1 MENRKFKKF
10 ISLLLTLVLLVVPLS
25 NTAMAAIAQ
34 VGEEGSRSSPIF
46 GTFYLKNPETS
57 KYIDIDDGAGYHY
70 EGAILEQF
78 DFDGDNSQKWQIVF
92 NNNVGGY
99 SYYTIKNV
107 KSDLYMA
114 VENNS
119 SGDANIILSELNS
132 YHIEDGQLWRIE
144 ATANNRYKIIPKCGE
159 TQNKVLCVNTTLFGI
174 NTNGVNIMSKTYA
187 DNSSYKDEWY
197 LERTADVVFPQIKLV
212 SYYDQAYDDFF
223 PEITSSSLLEPW
235 EIAIPGGAMVC
246 AATVME
252 AILPIRI
259 SGGGISKVISSADAH
274 TGTCYSSCSTNCY
287 EHHKNIEQLT
297 DAIYYSKRDA
307 NTVYL
312 SFTQRVYELCI
323 DMGEG
328 HSLIDSADTYVSGYT
343 NSKGVVSLICNCNND
358 PSIGVCTSL
367 MVLHELAHVFGLS
380 EKYDDIGDPHQAKSK
395 YFCVMQY
402 YDDYRA
408 QSMYDKIY
416 IERKDSP
423 FCDDCLAELQLLL
436 NNFYIEANNGGNY
449 YG

>member
-10 ISLLLTLVLLVVPLS
+10 ISLLLAAVLLVAPFS
-25 NTAMAAIAQ
+25 NTAMAASTQ
-34 VGEEGSRSSPIF
+34 VGDLGSRSSPIL

-274 TGTCYSSCSTNCY
+274 TGTCYSLCSTNCY
-287 EHHKNIEQLT
+287 EHHKNIVRLSN
-297 DAIYYSKRDA
+297 DIYYGSRDV
-307 NTVYL
+307 NTIYI
-312 SFTQRVYELCI
+312 SWTQRTNDLCEVKDNTHTMLSNDVLGGVYN
-323 DMGEG
+323 
-328 HSLIDSADTYVSGYT
+328 HRP
-343 NSKGVVSLICNCNND
+343 VVGIYNCD
-358 PSIGVCTSL
+358 YAPSIGVCSSL
-367 MVLHELAHVFGLS
+367 TLLHELGHSLGLD
-380 EKYDDIGDPHQAKSK
+380 EKYNKSGDDHSSKSK
-395 YFCVMQY
+395 FFCVMQKY
-402 YDDYRA
+402 DSTKAQKFYDD
-408 QSMYDKIY
+408 IY
-416 IERKDSP
+416 IDGKEAA
-423 FCDDCLAELQLLL
+423 FCDDCIYELSVLLQ
-436 NNFYIEANNGGNY
+436 NY
-449 YG
+449 QSN